1 MKKASATIAIFA
13 VTIIALAL
21 FSGIE
26 YVQTSN
32 LNSQL
37 SEALNSNS
45 ELQQSLSVARE
56 SITSIQTTTIMQ
68 DTTVVMTSS
77 LSVLYIN
84 VSSVTFQVACCL
96 ILPEA
101 FYLGKGYYFEDSIY
115 APPPSTVNGTVRTQ
129 AAGVLLVFAV
139 KYGSSTEYLNFS
151 WSGTFAEVVPYPSN
165 ATAFNSAVVMD
176 WFTNSTSTQPY
187 AMQTLYLRI
196 DTS

>member
-1 MKKASATIAIFA
+1 MNKERATIAIF
-13 VTIIALAL
+13 VVIIIALAL
-21 FSGIE
+21 FSGFE
-26 YVQTSN
+26 YVQTGN

-37 SEALNSNS
+37 SQALRSYS
-45 ELQQSLSVARE
+45 ELQKSLS
-56 SITSIQTTTIMQ
+56 TTTITQ
-68 DTTVVMTSS
+68 DTTVVVTSS

-84 VSSVTFQVACCL
+84 ASSVTFQVACCP

-101 FYLGKGYYFEDSIY
+101 FYLGDGYYFVDSIY
-115 APPPSTVNGTVRTQ
+115 APPPGTMVNGTVRTQ
-129 AAGVLLVFAV
+129 SAGVLLVFAV
-139 KYGSSTEYLNFS
+139 THMSSTQSLNFS

-165 ATAFNSAVVMD
+165 ATGLDGSVVMS